1 MNQKPLVLIT
11 GGAGFI
17 GSHLSRI
24 LIENGYKIRI
34 LDPLT
39 AQVHGEVPRSLD
51 WLEAEGIEFIRASVN
66 SRKDMEVALS
76 GVDYIVHLAAET
88 GTGQSMYEIEHYYEV
103 NCQGTALLFD
113 VLANNVSHTVKRI
126 VLASS
131 RSVYGEGAYTCTSC
145 DKVERITPEP
155 RLAEQLLNE
164 SWEPLCP
171 FCSSPLKVEATTETD
186 AIRPASMY
194 ASSKYAQEDIV
205 RIGCGSLGIGYAI
218 LRLQNVYGEGQSL
231 NNPYTGIL
239 SIFSTRIR
247 RGLNLPIFEDG
258 KESRDF
264 IHVEDVA
271 RVMHKCISTDKSP
284 DDVFNVGSG
293 IASSVIDVATQL
305 SLGLDAEPNLEVTG
319 QYRIGDIRHN
329 RADTNSL
336 INVLGYQP
344 QITLEQGMRR
354 FADWVKQQ
362 PLPEDKLAKTFD
374 ELKARNL
381 MG

>member
-1 MNQKPLVLIT
+1 
-11 GGAGFI
+11 
-17 GSHLSRI
+17 
-24 LIENGYKIRI
+24 
-34 LDPLT
+34 
-39 AQVHGEVPRSLD
+39 
-51 WLEAEGIEFIRASVN
+51 
-66 SRKDMEVALS
+66 
-76 GVDYIVHLAAET
+76 
-88 GTGQSMYEIEHYYEV
+88 
-103 NCQGTALLFD
+103 
-113 VLANNVSHTVKRI
+113 
-126 VLASS
+126 
-131 RSVYGEGAYTCTSC
+131 
-145 DKVERITPEP
+145 
-155 RLAEQLLNE
+155 
-164 SWEPLCP
+164 
-171 FCSSPLKVEATTETD
+171 
-186 AIRPASMY
+186 MY